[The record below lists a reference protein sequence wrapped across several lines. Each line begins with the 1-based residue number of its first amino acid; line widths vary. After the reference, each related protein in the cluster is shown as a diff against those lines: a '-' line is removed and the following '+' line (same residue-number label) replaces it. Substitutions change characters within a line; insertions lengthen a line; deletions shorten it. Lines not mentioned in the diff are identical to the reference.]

1 MENGA
6 YYIRAG
12 AELVEVDYEVYLA
25 YYRMRRQEKTL
36 LEKDARRRVISY
48 DAWDNEAGPGAD
60 AIRDPAPPP
69 EAAVLGELTKQ
80 KLKRCLQE
88 LPADE
93 RDLIHALFFA
103 QKSIAALSRETGV
116 PPRTLGCRRDA
127 ILQRLRRKM
136 AAWED

>member
-6 YYIRAG
+6 YFIRAD
-12 AELVEVDYEVYLA
+12 AELVEVDYEVYLT

-36 LEKDARRRVISY
+36 LEKDARHGVVSY
-48 DAWDNEAGPGAD
+48 DAWDNESGPGAG

-69 EAAVLGELTKQ
+69 EELVLGKLTKR

-93 RDLIHALFFA
+93 RDLIHALFFTE
-103 QKSIAALSRETGV
+103 KSIAALSRETGDA
-116 PPRTLGCRRDA
+116 PRTLGCRRDA
-127 ILQRLRRKM
+127 ILKKLRRM
-136 AAWED
+136 MEN